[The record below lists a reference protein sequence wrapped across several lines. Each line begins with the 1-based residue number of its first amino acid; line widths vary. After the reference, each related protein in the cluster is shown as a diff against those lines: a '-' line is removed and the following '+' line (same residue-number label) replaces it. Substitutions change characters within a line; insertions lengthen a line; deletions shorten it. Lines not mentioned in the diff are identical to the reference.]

1 MIKPWLQILT
11 PLEELIQWEALIIV
25 WLLFGLSWGIQKLFL
40 KRLTEERRRLLA
52 TRFKNLSK
60 QIISLSVLFVIFYIL
75 HTLRENEII
84 YRLLPYIGF
93 FTVVAGAITFI
104 QICRIILLQYL
115 FLTSDKTAVPILL
128 VNIFTL
134 GLTIFIVGWLTT
146 EIFGIKVAPLLAT
159 SAVFSIILGL
169 ALQDTLGNLF
179 AGISLQIDRSFEIG
193 DWVEITQ
200 TSQKIS
206 GQVLEITWRSTV
218 LVGFLDE
225 LISIPNR
232 FVAQSQINNWSRNET
247 PIARSQTFRIP
258 YTANLE
264 QVKRIL
270 GQSLTPI
277 HRVCKT
283 PKPIVLV
290 SEPGESWVLV
300 KVIYY
305 IKDYGTFATVAD
317 EVIHECIKSLAKENI
332 KVAYQKIDLETTSDS
347 FLKEL
352 QT

>member
-1 MIKPWLQILT
+1 MSKPWLQILT
-11 PLEELIQWEALIIV
+11 PLEELIQWEAFIIIWIFV
-25 WLLFGLSWGIQKLFL
+25 VLSWGIQKLFL
-40 KRLTEERRRLLA
+40 KRLTEERRRLLS
-52 TRFKNLSK
+52 TRFKNLNR
-60 QIISLSVLFVIFYIL
+60 QIITFTVFFAIFFTL
-75 HTLRENEII
+75 HSLRENEIV

-93 FTVVAGAITFI
+93 FTVLAGAIAFI

-115 FLTSDKTAVPILL
+115 FMTSDKTAVPILL

-134 GLTIFIVGWLTT
+134 GITVFIGGWLTT
-146 EIFGIKVAPLLAT
+146 SVFGIKVAPLLAT

-179 AGISLQIDRSFEIG
+179 AGISLQIDHSFEIG

-200 TSQKIS
+200 GSQKVS

-264 QVKRIL
+264 QVKRVL
-270 GQSLTPI
+270 GQSLVKI
-277 HRVCKT
+277 HRVCTT

-290 SEPGESWVLV
+290 SEPAESWVLM

-317 EVIHECIKSLAKENI
+317 EVIQECIKSLSQENI
-332 KVAYQKIDLETTSDS
+332 KIAHQKIDLESTG
-347 FLKEL
+347 EL
-352 QT
+352 HLNAPGV